1 MVIALLLTALSVA
14 REKEVGTFE
23 QLIVS
28 PLSSAE
34 ILIGKAVPAQL
45 LAWVLTMF
53 MLAISVHFLISL

>member
-23 QLIVS
+23 QFIVS

-45 LAWVLTMF
+45 LAWVMTMF
-53 MLAISVHFLISL
+53 MLAISVHFDF